1 MRHYTLIVIII
12 LSSFTASLCSE
23 EAAVSPI
30 FIKRHSGKSY
40 DPSRNVT
47 DDQLSALIEAARWA
61 PSSHNDQ
68 PWNFIICDRTKT
80 PEAYRKAFIS
90 FKESQQQWV
99 QNAPLLVIV
108 VTRTNLI
115 YKNKPNEW
123 AEYDTGAA
131 AISMALQA
139 SDLGLMAH
147 QVGGFDEH
155 IIQQEFHLPEN
166 CIPMTIMVIG
176 YESSEPD
183 PKAKPRDRR
192 SIGENFFLGEWGTGI

>member
-1 MRHYTLIVIII
+1 MKQCFLLFFIFLSCFTLF
-12 LSSFTASLCSE
+12 SEDAS
-23 EAAVSPI
+23 VSPI

-40 DPSRNVT
+40 DPNKYVS
-47 DDQLSALIEAARWA
+47 DDQLNAMIEAARWA

-80 PEAYRKAFIS
+80 PEAYHKAFKS
-90 FKESQQQWV
+90 FKDSQQKWV
-99 QNAPLLVIV
+99 QNAHLLVIV
-108 VTRTNLI
+108 VARTNLI

-123 AEYDTGAA
+123 AEYDTGSA

-139 SDLGLMAH
+139 SELGLMAH
-147 QVGGFDEH
+147 QVGGFDED
-155 IIQQEFHLPEN
+155 IIRQEFHLPEN

-183 PKAKPRDRR
+183 PNAKPRERR
-192 SIGENFFLGEWGTGI
+192 LVTENFFLGEWGCGI